1 MNFPKKQPL
10 ESTKWLKYK
19 FNRKEDNIEDAQTNL
34 LNWTILSYNP
44 VQKDYVLAGVI
55 TKVTEDYVEFLGDP
69 SVVNTRWFQESSV
82 GHSLI
87 CLNGRESDA

>member
-10 ESTKWLKYK
+10 ESTKWLKYR

-34 LNWTILSYNP
+34 LNWTILSYNSCHE
-44 VQKDYVLAGVI
+44 DYDLVGVI

-69 SVVNTRWFQESSV
+69 SVVNTKWFQQSSI
-82 GHSLI
+82 GNSLI
-87 CLNGRESDA
+87 CLNGRESDV